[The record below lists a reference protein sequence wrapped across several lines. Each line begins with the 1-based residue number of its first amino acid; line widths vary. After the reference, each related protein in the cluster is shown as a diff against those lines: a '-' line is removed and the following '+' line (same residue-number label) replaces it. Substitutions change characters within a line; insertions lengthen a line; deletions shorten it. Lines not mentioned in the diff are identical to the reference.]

1 MQVHDTIVGL
11 ILFFRKK
18 SQKMKRKYQ
27 ILLLAVVLL
36 SVGFSGNFSLT
47 LRAQSN
53 AQAPKNKPAAKKV
66 DWKLGVALYTFS
78 TASFSEQLAYADSA
92 SLKYVEGF
100 VFAKAG
106 KELQDSALFRL
117 SPSGLQHLKKQIAD
131 KGLKMESIYIIGGKT
146 VADWKR
152 DFDIAKAFG
161 IKYVT
166 AEPPRNLWNSVDSLA
181 GVYGVKV
188 ALHNHW
194 KGNSIYWHPDSLL
207 AALEG
212 HPNFAACPDLGHYP
226 KSGINPILALKKLQ
240 GKIIGIHLKDIAEYN
255 NNKIQDVPVGTGVI
269 DFPAVFDELKSQKY
283 KGYIMIERDTKE
295 KPSNL
300 SSVKQTVDFYY
311 KTLAIPR

>member
-1 MQVHDTIVGL
+1 MKGMFQCP
-11 ILFFRKK
+11 K
-18 SQKMKRKYQ
+18 SNIIKLT
-27 ILLLAVVLL
+27 ILLMYC
-36 SVGFSGNFSLT
+36 FSIVSY
-47 LRAQSN
+47 AQSK
-53 AQAPKNKPAAKKV
+53 ATSV

-78 TASFSEQLAYADSA
+78 TASFPDQLAYADSA

-106 KELQDSALFRL
+106 KELQDSVLFRL

-161 IKYVT
+161 VKYVT

-181 GVYGVKV
+181 GAYGVKV

-255 NNKIQDVPVGTGVI
+255 RLEKTGQSALNKAPVLAGV
-269 DFPAVFDELKSQKY
+269 
-283 KGYIMIERDTKE
+283 
-295 KPSNL
+295 
-300 SSVKQTVDFYY
+300 
-311 KTLAIPR
+311 